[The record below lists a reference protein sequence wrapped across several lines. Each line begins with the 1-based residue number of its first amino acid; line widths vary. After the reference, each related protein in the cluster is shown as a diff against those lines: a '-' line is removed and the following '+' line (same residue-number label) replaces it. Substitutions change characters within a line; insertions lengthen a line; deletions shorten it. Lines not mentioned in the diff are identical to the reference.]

1 MQGGDPRGLG
11 PWRVPG
17 VRAPS
22 SACCS
27 MEIKHRPLSH
37 ACLRRRK
44 RRLARGGPAGPHVP
58 VEECGG
64 AGPGRGGERRRSAMG
79 RPVLLAAAAVLLLLP
94 PSRTGAAVTRL
105 RVSANFECRA
115 TADRTLSRPRC
126 RRPTR
131 PVPPLEPPALSLS
144 PARLCLPAQ
153 PCQPCLRVR
162 LALPT
167 SGTGGVGEAGHPRGR
182 GHTASS
188 PTHVSTPRRFLAELG
203 GVRGLQL
210 TFLELDSNR
219 AGWLQVWQRRRVLGS
234 STVSLRPAVERGTP
248 RPGVPPLTPC
258 SPQWQVQ
265 FDCFPAESGR
275 QVLVSLRTIPD
286 RGLALSCSHMVT
298 AEPPGPVFTHA
309 WVPEVRAIE
318 VWVPA
323 GPALM
328 VRLCHQLAL
337 ECEELPRPFH
347 QQVLVPGGHHISLPY
362 EFLVPCLCIEAS
374 YSHHDSP
381 RSKHCPFRD
390 RPDAYGPELWSSV
403 RFHDYS
409 TSSKDQMAMVLSASC
424 PLHPQA
430 TLCWREAADEAAPC
444 HDIPN
449 STASEDEQVYILDK
463 VDVHPELCFRFSYKN
478 SSHVECPHQPETA
491 WNVSVSVRGFQL
503 HLHLT
508 SRIPAAF
515 SAALCQR
522 QGGQC
527 EPEAPLYT
535 VTQAEGSAP
544 GELALLLPV
553 QVLGSC
559 VLVWRS
565 DVHFARKQLLC
576 PDVSHRHFGLLGLVL
591 ALGLVVTVLLLN
603 CRGAWRPNDG
613 VPGRRPVL
621 LLYSPDSEEHLGLV
635 CALAQRLRTGLGC
648 DVRLDLWEAGGLG
661 QAGALPWLYAQRGR
675 VGRQRG
681 TVLLLWSRGS
691 ARLFHQWQVGIADGT
706 PGDAHDIFGA
716 AMACLHG
723 ELGAAGRGGGWVL
736 AYFSRLCSPRD
747 VPRPLRPLPTYRL
760 PRQLP
765 GLLGAL
771 RGSPPAPRHC
781 RWGRAGGL
789 LHRLLEVG
797 AREGSPPPRPP
808 GAASGT

>member
-1 MQGGDPRGLG
+1 MQGGRPPRAGAVEG
-11 PWRVPG
+11 PWGACPFLRVLLYG
-17 VRAPS
+17 NKAPS
-22 SACCS
+22 ALPRASAPQ
-27 MEIKHRPLSH
+27 EAPLGSGV
-37 ACLRRRK
+37 
-44 RRLARGGPAGPHVP
+44 GGAAGPHVP

-79 RPVLLAAAAVLLLLP
+79 WPLLLAAVAALLLLLP
-94 PSRTGAAVTRL
+94 PTGTVAAVTRL

-126 RRPTR
+126 RRPSR
-131 PVPPLEPPALSLS
+131 PGPPLEPPALSLS
-144 PARLCLPAQ
+144 RARLCLPAQ

-167 SGTGGVGEAGHPRGR
+167 S
-182 GHTASS
+182 
-188 PTHVSTPRRFLAELG
+188 ELG

-210 TFLELDSNR
+210 TFRELGSNR
-219 AGWLQVWQRRRVLGS
+219 AGWLQVWQRRRALGS
-234 STVSLRPAVERGTP
+234 SA
-248 RPGVPPLTPC
+248 
-258 SPQWQVQ
+258 WQVQ

-286 RGLALSCSHMVT
+286 RGLALSCRHLVT

-318 VWVPA
+318 VWVPE

-381 RSKHCPFRD
+381 RSKHCPFHD

-409 TSSKDQMAMVLSASC
+409 TSSKDQMVMVLSASC
-424 PLHPQA
+424 PLSPRA

-463 VDVHPELCFRFSYKN
+463 VDVHPQLCFRFSYKN

-491 WNVSVSVRGFQL
+491 WNVSVSVLGLQL
-503 HLHLT
+503 RLRLT

-522 QGGQC
+522 RGGQC

-535 VTQAEGSAP
+535 VTQPEGSAP

-576 PDVSHRHFGLLGLVL
+576 PDGERGSWRGLRGQWKWADTPFTAPLPVSHRHFGLLGLVL
-591 ALGLVVTVLLLN
+591 ALGLVMTVLLLN
-603 CRGAWRPNDG
+603 CRGAWRPDDG
-613 VPGRRPVL
+613 VPGGRPVL

-635 CALAQRLRTGLGC
+635 CALAERLRAGLGC

-691 ARLFHQWQVGIADGT
+691 ARLFHRWQVGMADRM

-723 ELGAAGRGGGWVL
+723 ELGAVGGGGGWVL

-771 RGSPPAPRHC
+771 RGSPPAPRRC
-781 RWGRAGGL
+781 RRGRAGGL

-797 AREGSPPPRPP
+797 AGEGSPLHRPP
-808 GAASGT
+808 GAAAGT

>member
-1 MQGGDPRGLG
+1 
-11 PWRVPG
+11 
-17 VRAPS
+17 
-22 SACCS
+22 
-27 MEIKHRPLSH
+27 
-37 ACLRRRK
+37 
-44 RRLARGGPAGPHVP
+44 
-58 VEECGG
+58 
-64 AGPGRGGERRRSAMG
+64 MG
-79 RPVLLAAAAVLLLLP
+79 RPVLLAAALLLLLP
-94 PSRTGAAVTRL
+94 CGTGAAVTRL

-126 RRPTR
+126 RRPSR
-131 PVPPLEPPALSLS
+131 PGPPLEPPALSLS
-144 PARLCLPAQ
+144 RARLCLPAQ

-162 LALPT
+162 LALP
-167 SGTGGVGEAGHPRGR
+167 
-182 GHTASS
+182 AS
-188 PTHVSTPRRFLAELG
+188 ELG

-210 TFLELDSNR
+210 TFLELGSNR
-219 AGWLQVWQRRRVLGS
+219 AGWLQVWQRRRASGS
-234 STVSLRPAVERGTP
+234 SA
-248 RPGVPPLTPC
+248 
-258 SPQWQVQ
+258 WQVQ

-275 QVLVSLRTIPD
+275 RVLVSLRTIPD

-323 GPALM
+323 GPALL

-381 RSKHCPFRD
+381 RRKHCPFRD

-403 RFHDYS
+403 SFHDYS

-424 PLHPQA
+424 PLHPRA
-430 TLCWREAADEAAPC
+430 TLCWREAADENAPC

-449 STASEDEQVYILDK
+449 STAIEDEQVYVLDK
-463 VDVHPELCFRFSYKN
+463 VDVHPQLCFRFSYKN

-491 WNVSVSVRGFQL
+491 WNVSVSVWGLQL

-522 QGGQC
+522 RGGQC

-535 VTQAEGSAP
+535 VTQPEGSAP

-576 PDVSHRHFGLLGLVL
+576 PDVSRRHFGLLGLVL

-603 CRGAWRPNDG
+603 CRGSWRPNDG

-635 CALAQRLRTGLGC
+635 CALAERLRTGLGC

-691 ARLFHQWQVGIADGT
+691 ARLFHRWQVGMADGT
-706 PGDAHDIFGA
+706 PADAHDIFGA

-723 ELGAAGRGGGWVL
+723 ELGTAGRGGGWVL

-789 LHRLLEVG
+789 LHRLLG
-797 AREGSPPPRPP
+797 AREGSPPSRPP